1 MGNGKVRKENIVY
14 VCTPSLLIHGHFPHF
29 DQQHRF
35 LSVLLC
41 DAFRSELALEKVQ
54 MGSRIVT
61 EGKSSRGAADD
72 RDASETHS
80 GEG

>member
-1 MGNGKVRKENIVY
+1 MDTFHILTNNIDFCLCCY
-14 VCTPSLLIHGHFPHF
+14 VML
-29 DQQHRF
+29 
-35 LSVLLC
+35 
-41 DAFRSELALEKVQ
+41 RSELALEKVQ